1 MAPQIKMPTTDDLMS
16 MWNASGLKQKIIF
29 TFLMIAAFRF
39 GVQMPLFGINNQ
51 VFANIAQGNNIIGFL
66 DLFSG
71 GALGKVSI
79 FALGIGPYITSS
91 IIIQLVSVVIPSL
104 EKLQKEEGEAGR
116 RKLSQYTR
124 VFTVVLAVFQSLI
137 FMLYLHHLPGAVLPN
152 VNPIMFFIS
161 SIVVLTAGSVL
172 VMWISELMT
181 EKGIGNGGSL
191 IIFIG
196 ILSGIPIYASR
207 TAQVV
212 ANNSMMQLGLAVLLL
227 IFFAAMVFIVIMQEA
242 VRKVIIVNQD
252 VCIGCMTCTRVCPAA
267 GAINVFKTNK
277 LPYINPGYC
286 ARCEECMHSC
296 PSTAIKYSSR
306 KKAFKLYSEIKSYDM
321 VSEIVD
327 KDMKRLSIDLIGL
340 NGSLKKISKTLSLE
354 FDDADYEGY
363 IQYNVNDMMNREL
376 NLSLG
381 ENIEIKKF
389 GKLFESYLI
398 NRGIEVFDKK
408 CIACGECLN
417 SCPTGAISLDA
428 PKPIVIDENKCV
440 YCGRCVG
447 DCQFGAIRAYDDYFH
462 SKGCDLF
469 FSRSDLKGQREA
481 DFSLASEKCQSCGI
495 CVKN

>member
-104 EKLQKEEGEAGR
+104 EKLKKEEGEAGR

-242 VRKVIIVNQD
+242 VRKVIIVNPKRQ
-252 VCIGCMTCTRVCPAA
+252 VGNKVYGGMNSFIP
-267 GAINVFKTNK
+267 FK
-277 LPYINPGYC
+277 LNPGGVMPIIF
-286 ARCEECMHSC
+286 AIAILLF
-296 PSTAIKYSSR
+296 PSTILSLVGQAN
-306 KKAFKLYSEIKSYDM
+306 FKSEAVKSVVIHLTQVLSPEGIPYYVLYFLLIFALTFFYASIM
-321 VSEIVD
+321 PNMQP
-327 KDMKRLSIDLIGL
+327 KDIAD
-340 NGSLKKISKTLSLE
+340 NLKKYGSSIPGVKPGRPTAEALDKILTKTT
-354 FDDADYEGY
+354 FIGA
-363 IQYNVNDMMNREL
+363 
-376 NLSLG
+376 LG
-381 ENIEIKKF
+381 
-389 GKLFESYLI
+389 L
-398 NRGIEVFDKK
+398 GI
-408 CIACGECLN
+408 IALV
-417 SCPTGAISLDA
+417 P
-428 PKPIVIDENKCV
+428 
-440 YCGRCVG
+440 
-447 DCQFGAIRAYDDYFH
+447 
-462 SKGCDLF
+462 
-469 FSRSDLKGQREA
+469 
-481 DFSLASEKCQSCGI
+481 SLASYATNIKTIQGI
-495 CVKN
+495 GATSLIIMVGVALDLINQVRTHLLARNYESFLKE